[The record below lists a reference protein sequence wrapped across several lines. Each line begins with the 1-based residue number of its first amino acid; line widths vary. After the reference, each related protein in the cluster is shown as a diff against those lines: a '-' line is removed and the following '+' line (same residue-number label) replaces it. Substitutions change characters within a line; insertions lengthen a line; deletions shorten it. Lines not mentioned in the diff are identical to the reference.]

1 MSEATVYPFE
11 NARYLGTV
19 SRVSPLGV
27 QVNLPFATEAAP
39 AQYAGNR
46 VTRGQ
51 VGEFVVIETFTSVAI
66 IGRIT
71 EIRLPERDRLS
82 VEPEREEG
90 DAQANPIGV
99 IRLLGS
105 VDLQSVQSSR
115 GISDVPRIG
124 DYVYLAHPD
133 FIRLAIV
140 AAKASKDTIT
150 LGYLSGSPESRVSLP
165 PAAIFGRHC
174 AVLGSTGGGKSWSTM
189 KLVEAIA
196 ACEGKAIVIDPTG
209 EYNTLAEH
217 ADHVF
222 LGGRRGEGDTRRFVS
237 FPHHHLSE
245 IDLFAIL
252 QPGQGVQAP
261 KLRDAIASLK
271 LLHLEPDLADEQGY
285 LIKENK
291 TKKSVNAAFL
301 KYDAKIHASSAP
313 FDIRKLSQQ
322 ILKECVELNAYDHQS
337 KSADT
342 KRWGRVH
349 EASFSNCVTLCMR
362 VESNVTSQ
370 TLSSIFS
377 PADYMEDLTTVI
389 QAFAADSGKRILRV
403 SMENLSFENNT
414 RELVVNAIGRFLLTS
429 ARNDKYQA
437 TPLVVVLDEAHQ
449 FLSKS
454 VGDENNRVFLDAFG
468 LIAKEGRKYGLT
480 CLLATQRPRD
490 IPEDVLSQVGMFIV
504 HRLINERDQA
514 VVVNASGVLDVSTA
528 AFLPNLRDGEA
539 IIIGTNSIMP
549 LPVTIDPPARPP
561 KLLANAEA
569 TWLKS

>member
-1 MSEATVYPFE
+1 M
-11 NARYLGTV
+11 
-19 SRVSPLGV
+19 
-27 QVNLPFATEAAP
+27 NLPFATEAAP

-71 EIRLPERDRLS
+71 EIRLPERDRLA
-82 VEPEREEG
+82 VEPERGEG
-90 DAQANPIGV
+90 DLQANPIGV

-140 AAKASKDTIT
+140 AVKAGQDTIT
-150 LGYLSGSPESRVSLP
+150 LGHLSGAPESRVSLP
-165 PAAIFGRHC
+165 PSSIFGRHC

-196 ACEGKAIVIDPTG
+196 ACGGKAIIIDPTG
-209 EYNTLAEH
+209 EYHTLAER

-222 LGGRRGEGDTRRFVS
+222 LGGRRKGEDDPRRFVS

-252 QPGQGVQAP
+252 QPSPGVQAP
-261 KLRDAIASLK
+261 KLREAIASLK
-271 LLHLEPDLADEQGY
+271 LVYIEPELADEDGY

-291 TKKSVNAAFL
+291 VKKPVNQAFL
-301 KYDAKIHASSAP
+301 KHDEKIRTPSAQ
-313 FDIRKLSQQ
+313 FDVRRLSQQ
-322 ILKECVELNAYDHQS
+322 VLKECVQMNAYEKNAVDYR
-337 KSADT
+337 
-342 KRWGRVH
+342 RWGGVH
-349 EASFSNCVTLCMR
+349 DISVSSCVTLCMR
-362 VESNVTSQ
+362 IESNVNSQ
-370 TLSSIFS
+370 TLSAVFS
-377 PADYMEDLTTVI
+377 PEDYMEDLTTVI
-389 QAFAADSGKRILRV
+389 QAFAADADKQVLRV

-429 ARNDKYQA
+429 ARDDQYQA
-437 TPLVVVLDEAHQ
+437 TPIVVVLDEAHQ

-490 IPEDVLSQVGMFIV
+490 IPEDVLSQVGMFVV

-514 VVVNASGVLDVSTA
+514 VVVNASGVLDGSTA
-528 AFLPNLRDGEA
+528 AFMPNLRDGEA
-539 IIIGTNSIMP
+539 LLVGTNSIMP
-549 LPVTIDPPARPP
+549 LPVTMDPPVRPP
-561 KLLANAEA
+561 KLSANAAA
-569 TWLKS
+569 TWLKG

>member
-1 MSEATVYPFE
+1 MSEAVYPFE

-82 VEPEREEG
+82 VEPERDDN

-150 LGYLSGSPESRVSLP
+150 MGHLSGAPESKVSLP
-165 PAAIFGRHC
+165 PASIFGRHC

-189 KLVEAIA
+189 KLVEAVA
-196 ACEGKAIVIDPTG
+196 SCGGKAIVIDPTG
-209 EYNTLAEH
+209 EYHTLAEH

-222 LGGRRGEGDTRRFVS
+222 LGGRKKGDDDPRRFVS

-252 QPGQGVQAP
+252 QPSPGVQAP
-261 KLRDAIASLK
+261 KLREAIASLK
-271 LLHLEPDLADEQGY
+271 LARIAPDLADEDGF
-285 LIKENK
+285 LVKEFRP
-291 TKKSVNAAFL
+291 KKPVIQALL
-301 KYDAKIHASSAP
+301 KHDEKIRAPSAP
-313 FDIRKLSQQ
+313 FDVSKLSQQ
-322 ILKECVELNAYDHQS
+322 ILKECVELNAYEN
-337 KSADT
+337 KAIDT

-349 EASFSNCVTLCMR
+349 ETSFSNCVTLCMR
-362 VESNVTSQ
+362 VESNVNAP
-370 TLSSIFS
+370 TLSALFK

-389 QAFAADSGKRILRV
+389 QAFAGDPKKRVLRV

-429 ARNDKYQA
+429 ARDDQYQA

-490 IPEDVLSQVGMFIV
+490 IPEDVLSQVGMFVV

-514 VVVNASGVLDVSTA
+514 VVVNASGVLDGSTA

-539 IIIGTNSIMP
+539 LMIGTSSIMP
-549 LPVTIDPPARPP
+549 LPVTMDPPARPP
-561 KLLANAEA
+561 KLSANAST

>member
-1 MSEATVYPFE
+1 
-11 NARYLGTV
+11 
-19 SRVSPLGV
+19 
-27 QVNLPFATEAAP
+27 
-39 AQYAGNR
+39 

-90 DAQANPIGV
+90 DLQANPIGV

-105 VDLQSVQSSR
+105 VDLQSLQSSR

-140 AAKASKDTIT
+140 AVRAGQETVT
-150 LGYLSGSPESRVSLP
+150 LGHLSGAPESRVSLP
-165 PAAIFGRHC
+165 PSSIFGRHC

-189 KLVEAIA
+189 KLVEAIV
-196 ACEGKAIVIDPTG
+196 ERGGKAIVIDPTS
-209 EYNTLAEH
+209 EYQTLAER

-222 LGGRRGEGDTRRFVS
+222 LGGRRKGEEDVRRFVS

-252 QPGQGVQAP
+252 QPSPGVQAP
-261 KLRDAIASLK
+261 MLREAIASLK
-271 LLHLEPDLADEQGY
+271 LVHIEPALADENGC
-285 LIKENK
+285 LNKENQL
-291 TKKSVNAAFL
+291 KKPINAAFL
-301 KYDAKIHASSAP
+301 KHDEAIRAPSAQ
-313 FDIRKLSQQ
+313 FDVGKLSQQ
-322 ILKECVELNAYDHQS
+322 ILKECVFLHASDRGV
-337 KSADT
+337 ADS
-342 KRWGRVH
+342 KRWGGVH
-349 EASFSNCVTLCMR
+349 ENSKSSCVTLCMR
-362 VESNVTSQ
+362 VESNVNSQ
-370 TLSSIFS
+370 ALGSIFKPS
-377 PADYMEDLTTVI
+377 DYMEDLTGVI
-389 QAFAADSGKRILRV
+389 QAFVSDSSKRVLRV
-403 SMENLSFENNT
+403 SMESLSFENNT
-414 RELVVNAIGRFLLTS
+414 RELVVNAIGRFLLSS
-429 ARNDKYQA
+429 ARDEQYQA
-437 TPLVVVLDEAHQ
+437 TPMVVVLDEAHQ

-490 IPEDVLSQVGMFIV
+490 IPEDVLSQVGMFVV

-514 VVVNASGVLDVSTA
+514 VVVNASGVLDGSTA

-539 IIIGTNSIMP
+539 LLIGTNSIMP
-549 LPVTIDPPARPP
+549 LPVTMHPPSSPP
-561 KLLANAEA
+561 KLSANPAV
-569 TWLKS
+569 TWLYS

>member
-1 MSEATVYPFE
+1 M
-11 NARYLGTV
+11 
-19 SRVSPLGV
+19 
-27 QVNLPFATEAAP
+27 NLPFATEAAP

-90 DAQANPIGV
+90 DLQANPIGV

-105 VDLQSVQSSR
+105 VDLQLIQSSR

-140 AAKASKDTIT
+140 AVKAGQNTIT
-150 LGYLSGSPESRVSLP
+150 LGHLSGAPESKVSLP
-165 PAAIFGRHC
+165 PSSVFGRHC

-189 KLVEAIA
+189 KLVEAIV
-196 ACEGKAIVIDPTG
+196 ERGGKAIVIDPTG
-209 EYNTLAEH
+209 EYQTLAER

-222 LGGRRGEGDTRRFVS
+222 LGGVRKGKDDARRFAS
-237 FPHHHLSE
+237 FPHNHLSE

-252 QPGQGVQAP
+252 QPSTGVQAP
-261 KLRDAIASLK
+261 MLREAIASLK
-271 LLHLEPDLADEQGY
+271 LIYIEPALADENGC
-285 LIKENK
+285 LTKENQV
-291 TKKSVNAAFL
+291 KKPINAALL
-301 KYDAKIHASSAP
+301 KHDEAIRASSAQ
-313 FDIRKLSQQ
+313 FEVRKLSQQ
-322 ILKECVELNAYDHQS
+322 ILKECVFLHANERGV
-337 KSADT
+337 ADS
-342 KRWGRVH
+342 KRWGGVH
-349 EASFSNCVTLCMR
+349 ENSKSSCVTLCMR
-362 VESNVTSQ
+362 VESNVNSQ
-370 TLSSIFS
+370 ALSSIFN
-377 PADYMEDLTTVI
+377 PADYMEDLTAII
-389 QAFAADSGKRILRV
+389 QAFVADSDKRILRI
-403 SMENLSFENNT
+403 SMESLSFENNT

-429 ARNDKYQA
+429 ARDEQYQA
-437 TPLVVVLDEAHQ
+437 TPMVVVLDEAHQ

-490 IPEDVLSQVGMFIV
+490 IPEDVLSQVGMFVV

-514 VVVNASGVLDVSTA
+514 VVVNASGVLDGSTA

-539 IIIGTNSIMP
+539 LLIGTNAIMP
-549 LPVTIDPPARPP
+549 LPVTMHPPLNPP
-561 KLLANAEA
+561 KLSANPDA
-569 TWLKS
+569 TWLNS

>member
-1 MSEATVYPFE
+1 MSDTVYPFE

-19 SRVSPLGV
+19 SRVSPMGV
-27 QVNLPFATEAAP
+27 QINLPFATEAAP

-82 VEPEREEG
+82 VEPERDESN
-90 DAQANPIGV
+90 AQANPIGV

-150 LGYLSGSPESRVSLP
+150 LGHLSGAPESRISLP

-189 KLVEAIA
+189 KLVEAVA
-196 ACEGKAIVIDPTG
+196 SCGGKAIIIDPTG
-209 EYNTLAEH
+209 EYHTFAEH

-222 LGGRRGEGDTRRFVS
+222 LGGRRKGHDDPRRFVS

-252 QPGQGVQAP
+252 QPSPGVQAP

-271 LLHLEPDLADEQGY
+271 LIHLEPDLADDDGF
-285 LIKENK
+285 LTKENRV
-291 TKKSVNAAFL
+291 KKPVNAAFL
-301 KYDAKIHASSAP
+301 KHDQSIRAPSAP
-313 FDIRKLSQQ
+313 FDVTKLSQQ
-322 ILKECVELNAYDHQS
+322 ILKECVQLNASDRGG
-337 KSADT
+337 ADYR
-342 KRWGRVH
+342 RWGSVH
-349 EASFSNCVTLCMR
+349 DNSASSCVTLCMR
-362 VESNVTSQ
+362 VESNVGSQ
-370 TLSSIFS
+370 TLSAIFS
-377 PADYMEDLTTVI
+377 PAEYMEDLTAVI
-389 QAFAADSGKRILRV
+389 HAFASDSTKRVLRV

-429 ARNDKYQA
+429 ARDDQYHE
-437 TPLVVVLDEAHQ
+437 TPIVVVLDEAHQ

-490 IPEDVLSQVGMFIV
+490 IPEDVLSQVGMFVV

-549 LPVTIDPPARPP
+549 LPVTMDPPARPP

>member
-1 MSEATVYPFE
+1 MPDAPVHPFE

-51 VGEFVVIETFTSVAI
+51 VGEFVVIETFASVAI

-82 VEPEREEG
+82 VEPERDEG
-90 DAQANPIGV
+90 EGQANPIGI

-105 VDLQSVQSSR
+105 VDLEAVRSSR

-140 AAKASKDTIT
+140 ATKAGKDTVA
-150 LGYLSGSPESRVSLP
+150 LGHLSGAPESKVSLP
-165 PAAIFGRHC
+165 LSSIFGRHC
-174 AVLGSTGGGKSWSTM
+174 AILGSTGGGKSWSTM
-189 KLVEAIA
+189 KLIEAVA
-196 ACEGKAIVIDPTG
+196 GHGGKAIVIDPTG
-209 EYNTLAEH
+209 EYQTLVEH

-222 LGGRRGEGDTRRFVS
+222 LGGQKKGEADTRRFVS

-245 IDLFAIL
+245 MDLFAIL
-252 QPGQGVQAP
+252 QPSPGVQAP
-261 KLRDAIASLK
+261 KLREAIASLK
-271 LLHLEPDLADEQGY
+271 LLALKPELADDDGF
-285 LIKENK
+285 LVKEGRV
-291 TKKSVNAAFL
+291 KKPINQAFL
-301 KYDAKIHASSAP
+301 ENDDRIRAPSAK
-313 FDIRKLSQQ
+313 FDVSKLSQQ
-322 ILKECVELNAYDHQS
+322 ILKECVQLNAYEKGSPDYR
-337 KSADT
+337 
-342 KRWGRVH
+342 RWGAVH
-349 EASFSNCVTLCMR
+349 DVSVSSCVTLCMR
-362 VESNVTSQ
+362 IESNVNSQ
-370 TLSSIFS
+370 TLSAVFK
-377 PADYMEDLTTVI
+377 PADYMEDLTEVI
-389 QAFAADSGKRILRV
+389 HAFAADADKRVLRV
-403 SMENLSFENNT
+403 SMEYLSFENNT
-414 RELVVNAIGRFLLTS
+414 RELVVNAIGRFLLTN
-429 ARNDKYQA
+429 ARNDNYQA
-437 TPLVVVLDEAHQ
+437 VPLVVVLDEAHQ

-468 LIAKEGRKYGLT
+468 LVAKEGRKYGLT

-490 IPEDVLSQVGMFIV
+490 IPEDVLSQVGMFVV

-514 VVVNASGVLDVSTA
+514 VVVNASGVLDGSSA

-539 IIIGTNSIMP
+539 LLIGTNSIMP
-549 LPVTIDPPARPP
+549 LPVTMDPPSRPP
-561 KLLANAEA
+561 KLSANVES
-569 TWLKS
+569 TWLTT